1 MRKQLKAA
9 GYQHAKMLHESERC
23 LNKVRMSQLS
33 WYRPLITLFLEKVKS
48 KYEIFSEEWER
59 TIIAKEGP
67 AKTLYPPKPLNNL
80 TRSFTMPLT
89 LLKQP
94 NPSSLKIAKYEE
106 DARTKVAQAS
116 MVYRNQLRV
125 TNEMRQAYY
134 QRNLPRF
141 IRVSLF
147 FIIWVHIS
155 KN

>member
-1 MRKQLKAA
+1 
-9 GYQHAKMLHESERC
+9 MLHESERV
-23 LNKVRMSQLS
+23 LNKVGSDSSFLTCDNIL
-33 WYRPLITLFLEKVKS
+33 LITIRIQAKT
-48 KYEIFSEEWER
+48 KYEMLSEEWER

-94 NPSSLKIAKYEE
+94 NPSALKMAKYEE
-106 DARTKVAQAS
+106 DARARVAQAS

-141 IRVSLF
+141 IRVSLSF
-147 FIIWVHIS
+147 FEVNPQRINLHYWNV
-155 KN
+155 